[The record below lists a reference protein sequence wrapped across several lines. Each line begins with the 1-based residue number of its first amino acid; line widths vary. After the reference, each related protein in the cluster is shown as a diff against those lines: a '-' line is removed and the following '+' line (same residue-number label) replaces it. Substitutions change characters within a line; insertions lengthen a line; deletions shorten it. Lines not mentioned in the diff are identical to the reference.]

1 MTEDDVTRESIEAEF
16 PGWEAWQGIDRLWH
30 ARIRGATPP
39 VMVHGE
45 DLVDL
50 RYEIRRRIS
59 QTEELE
65 YQQRHRP
72 EGASL

>member
-1 MTEDDVTRESIEAEF
+1 MSHEEITAKSIEAEF
-16 PGWEAWQGIDRLWH
+16 PGGEAWQGIDRLWH

-50 RYEIRRRIS
+50 RDQVKRKLGQMEAYWQS
-59 QTEELE
+59 
-65 YQQRHRP
+65 RP
-72 EGASL
+72 E

>member
-1 MTEDDVTRESIEAEF
+1 MACHSCMIDAMDSNDDAAQIADEF

-45 DLVDL
+45 DVAGL
-50 RYEIRRRIS
+50 RDQIAVY
-59 QTEELE
+59 L
-65 YQQRHRP
+65 RHA
-72 EGASL
+72 EAGAG